1 MNESHFVVADL
12 SNTHLNIVAVS
23 VLIPETAAI
32 LVVSS

>member
-23 VLIPETAAI
+23 VSETAAI